1 MDEERIE
8 PEHGKAAG
16 DTPGGRLA
24 AGFALDLAFC
34 VVLVVVAS
42 ITSNF
47 DVALLITMCV
57 IVALWGAV
65 RIAYN
70 RAKRLE
76 AERLNIKPR
85 RANGSAV

>member
-1 MDEERIE
+1 MDEQRTE

-24 AGFALDLAFC
+24 VGFALDVVFFL
-34 VVLVVVAS
+34 VLVVVVS

-47 DVALLITMCV
+47 DVALLITMCI
-57 IVALWGAV
+57 IVAVWGAM

-76 AERLNIKPR
+76 AERTR
-85 RANGSAV
+85 SS